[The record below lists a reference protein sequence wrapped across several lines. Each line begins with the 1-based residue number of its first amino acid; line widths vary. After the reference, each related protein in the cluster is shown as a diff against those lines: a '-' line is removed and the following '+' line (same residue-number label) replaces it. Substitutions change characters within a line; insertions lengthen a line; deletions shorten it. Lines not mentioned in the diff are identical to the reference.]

1 MADPAPL
8 KGVQEYALED
18 SLRTSKDRQLIG
30 SVRVLGQRLFH
41 RRAPVPQR
49 VERPHVDGLPLLDG
63 RQKGWCLTVRR
74 PRQTTADYKLVAWDQ
89 AAPDS
94 MLLFDLL
101 LDQMAM
107 GIVAIRDDPN
117 PWFHGAILLFKWSP
131 ASGLVQKAGM
141 RNS

>member
-1 MADPAPL
+1 MADPVPL

-18 SLRTSKDRQLIG
+18 PLSTTKDRQLIG
-30 SVRVLGQRLFH
+30 SVSVLGQRLLH
-41 RRAPVPQR
+41 GRAPVPQR
-49 VERPHVDGLPLLDG
+49 VERPHVDGLPLDG
-63 RQKGWCLTVRR
+63 REKGWCLTVRR
-74 PRQTTADYKLVAWDQ
+74 PLQAPAEYKLVAWDQ

-101 LDQMAM
+101 LDQMAV
-107 GIVAIRDDPN
+107 GIVTVRYDPN
-117 PWFHGAILLFKWSP
+117 PWFHGALLLWKSSQ